1 MAIFVC
7 ISSVFLITSGYK
19 KILKCMYPIKYE
31 EYVSEASAKYKV
43 KKSLIYAVIKCES
56 NFDENA
62 HSHANA
68 QGLMQITEETFEWLN
83 LYEKEKYDP
92 ELIKNPRINI
102 LRGTLLIS
110 VLMKMYSDINSS
122 LCAYNAGVA
131 TVDRWL
137 SDKNISKDGKHLS
150 RIPYHETDVYLKK
163 VKHAEKMYNKI
174 YFQEEEI

>member
-1 MAIFVC
+1 MI
-7 ISSVFLITSGYK
+7 ISSIFLITLGYK

-31 EYVSEASAKYKV
+31 EYVNEASAKYKV
-43 KKSLIYAVIKCES
+43 KRSLIYAVIKCES

-68 QGLMQITEETFEWLN
+68 QGLMQITKETFEWLN
-83 LYEKEKYDP
+83 LYEKEKYDSS
-92 ELIKNPRINI
+92 LIKNPRINI

-110 VLMKMYSDINSS
+110 VLKKIYSNPDSC

-137 SDKNISKDGKHLS
+137 GDKSFSKDGKHLS
-150 RIPYHETDVYLKK
+150 KIPYPETEVYLKK

-174 YFQEEEI
+174 YFEKEEL